1 MDKFEAAKTISA
13 LEVAKRYYGGK
24 FTRRGGN
31 EWALCPFHSEKTP
44 SCAFEVDKPGSL
56 GRFYCQG
63 CHAGGT
69 SIDFVMR
76 YFSLSKR
83 DAALKICADYGLQTD
98 DEQPLNPLTRRE
110 LDAAKKAREAQ
121 EREAAELELARIHF
135 ETVVCVALRRLREY
149 RDKLEPKERDSD
161 EGLSKEFCNVL
172 KQLSVLEEV
181 DKRLMDIMQRGD
193 DPQELRELMDAY
205 RPMMKTWEAI
215 GRAK

>member
-83 DAALKICADYGLQTD
+83 DAALRICEDYGLQTD

-110 LDAAKKAREAQ
+110 LDAAKKAREAKA
-121 EREAAELELARIHF
+121 REAEELELRRIRF
-135 ETVVCVALRRLREY
+135 ETIVCTAKRRLDSHKAEIEQR
-149 RDKLEPKERDSD
+149 ERDSD
-161 EGLSKEFCNVL
+161 GPFSDEFVNTI
-172 KQLSVLEEV
+172 KQLRVLLEV
-181 DKRLMDIMQRGD
+181 SDKLLDAEGED
-193 DPQELRELMDAY
+193 LRELMDNYASML
-205 RPMMKTWEAI
+205 PVWEAI
-215 GRAK
+215 GKVKK

>member
-31 EWALCPFHSEKTP
+31 EWALCPFHIEKTP
-44 SCAFEVDKPGSL
+44 SCAFEADRPGSL

-83 DAALKICADYGLQTD
+83 DAALRICEDYGLQPD
-98 DEQPLNPLTRRE
+98 DEKPLTPQAMRE
-110 LDAAKKAREAQ
+110 MDAAKKAREAKA
-121 EREAAELELARIHF
+121 REAEELELRRIRFETIVCAAKRKLESYKAELEPR
-135 ETVVCVALRRLREY
+135 
-149 RDKLEPKERDSD
+149 ERDSD
-161 EGLSKEFCNVL
+161 EPFSEEFVNTI
-172 KQLSVLEEV
+172 KHLSVLQEV
-181 DKRLMDIMQRGD
+181 SDKLLDAEGED
-193 DPQELRELMDAY
+193 LRELMDNYASML
-205 RPMMKTWEAI
+205 PAWQAI
-215 GRAK
+215 GKVTK